1 MNTHAH
7 HQHQTRPLYRHR
19 AVPRRHA
26 RVVFYE
32 PEKSY
37 TSAGSKGAARGNARP
52 RRITVKI
59 ATAASERVIGRALS
73 FAKPGYA
80 KEELELLT
88 HPSLTQ
94 NQTMLPVHWQGNLRF
109 APQDLLEHQR
119 RCVLSICSGRRGD
132 RRQLQRCGEFR
143 EDQPLNKTCT
153 VFTRNSGVVKRRLI

>member
-1 MNTHAH
+1 M
-7 HQHQTRPLYRHR
+7 LYPGDMLERC
-19 AVPRRHA
+19 
-26 RVVFYE
+26 FFNQ
-32 PEKSY
+32 KSY

-94 NQTMLPVHWQGNLRF
+94 NQTMLPVYWQGNIRPF
-109 APQDLLEHQR
+109 AQD
-119 RCVLSICSGRRGD
+119 VLISSRAPYWRARVGNYLFGQWWGEGLCSG
-132 RRQLQRCGEFR
+132 
-143 EDQPLNKTCT
+143 
-153 VFTRNSGVVKRRLI
+153 GVVSVE